1 MRLAIRTVSRVA
13 RMRHIRL
20 RQEEEERARDFARTV
35 LIAQQ
40 GSESVQVVGSDQEG
54 EEITITRNLLD
65 LPRNSLSA

>member
-1 MRLAIRTVSRVA
+1 MYKEKMLTWEEEA
-13 RMRHIRL
+13 